1 MQQQSTGTEGES
13 ADQGAGP
20 GAPDARAVFV
30 VHGRDTAARK
40 AMCEFL
46 RTIGLRVIER
56 SEAVAATG
64 KASPYIGEVL
74 DCAFGMARAV
84 VVLVSGDDEAKLR
97 EELLSADDPDYE
109 GKLTPQARPNVLFEA
124 GMAFA
129 SHPKR
134 TVIVELGELRPFSD
148 IAGRHVLRFK
158 GSSEDR
164 HRLAQWLE
172 RAGCEVD
179 LAGTDWLR
187 AGNFSPAGRD
197 EGRELAEVL
206 GSGSGAVRTLS
217 DLDDRR
223 RPDDT
228 RPGDVA
234 PLEMQCNE
242 ARAFFD
248 RMVGRYQ
255 AGPGFDPN
263 HLYYPED

>member
-30 VHGRDTAARK
+30 VHGRDTAARR

-74 DCAFGMARAV
+74 DCAFGMAQAV
-84 VVLVSGDDEAKLR
+84 VVLVSGDDEARLR
-97 EELLSADDPDYE
+97 EELLSTDDPDYE

-129 SHPKR
+129 SHPNR

-148 IAGRHVLRFK
+148 IAGHHVLSFK

-164 HRLAQWLE
+164 HRLAQWLA
-172 RAGCEVD
+172 RAGCQVNCE
-179 LAGTDWLR
+179 GTDWHKTGDFACVLER
-187 AGNFSPAGRD
+187 SSGPVP
-197 EGRELAEVL
+197 ELIEF
-206 GSGSGAVRTLS
+206 
-217 DLDDRR
+217 DRR
-223 RPDDT
+223 RAGDT
-228 RPGDVA
+228 PPSEVA